1 MCILL
6 HIKGISYVGSTF
18 LKSNDLIRL
27 NNYKFKRYFIDSKD
41 FSHRL
46 TIILGQRGIGK
57 TTTLA
62 QLASKNKDS
71 LYLSLDDI
79 EISNDITSII
89 REFVLNGG
97 KYLYLDE
104 IYKSKDISAVL
115 KFAYDNFKELN
126 IVATGSSALEVL
138 KSSHDLSRRA
148 IIYKMS
154 GMSLREYIGLKYN
167 IDLDALDFKNLLVN
181 HENIAV
187 NIISVLKQKDLVIIK
202 LFREYLKVGYYPYY
216 NDMPN
221 DTAFYQTLKQGIEA
235 TIDSD
240 LLSIY
245 PNLNG
250 NTARK
255 LKILTHAIGVNVPYQ
270 PNYSRLKSLVDIRDD
285 RTLKEYLAM
294 LDSAGL
300 IRLLMKNE
308 LAIKNM
314 DKADKIYLEN
324 TNLMYL
330 NNPDTGNVRE
340 TFFANQLGNITEIYS
355 GKAGD
360 FMVGEFTFEVGGA
373 KKSFDQNKDVQNSY
387 IAADDIEVGVGKKIP
402 LWLFGF
408 LY

>member
-1 MCILL
+1 MLDQL
-6 HIKGISYVGSTF
+6 F

-27 NNYKFKRYFIDSKD
+27 NNHKFKRYFIGSKD
-41 FSHRL
+41 LSHRL
-46 TIILGQRGIGK
+46 IVILGQRGIGK

-89 REFVLNGG
+89 REFVLIGG

-104 IYKSKDISAVL
+104 IHKSKDISAVL

-148 IIYKMS
+148 IVYKMS
-154 GMSLREYIGLKYN
+154 GMSFREYLGLRYGINLEAVELK
-167 IDLDALDFKNLLVN
+167 DLLAS
-181 HENIAV
+181 HQEIAV
-187 NIISVLKQKDLVIIK
+187 DIINTLKQKELAVIK

-221 DTAFYQTLKQGIEA
+221 DTAFYQTLRQSIEA

-255 LKILTHAIGVNVPYQ
+255 LKILTHAISANVPYQ
-270 PNYSRLKSLVDIRDD
+270 PNYSSLKSLVDIRDD

-294 LDSAGL
+294 LDGAGL

-324 TNLMYL
+324 TNLMYI
-330 NNPDTGNVRE
+330 NSPDIGNVRE

-355 GKAGD
+355 GKNGD
-360 FMVGEFTFEVGGA
+360 FMVGNNFTFEIGGA
-373 KKSFDQNKDVQNSY
+373 KKGFEQIKNIPNSF
-387 IAADDIEVGVGKKIP
+387 IAADDIEVGVGNKIP

>member
-1 MCILL
+1 MLEQL
-6 HIKGISYVGSTF
+6 F
-18 LKSNDLIRL
+18 LKSNNLIRL
-27 NNYKFKRYFIDSKD
+27 NNHKFRRYFIDSKD
-41 FSHRL
+41 ISNRL
-46 TIILGQRGIGK
+46 IVILGQRGIGK

-62 QLASKNKDS
+62 QLASKNKGS

-104 IYKSKDISAVL
+104 IHRGKDVSAVL

-148 IIYKMS
+148 IVYKMS
-154 GMSLREYIGLKYN
+154 GMSFREYLGLRHGINLESIELK
-167 IDLDALDFKNLLVN
+167 DLLAN
-181 HENIAV
+181 HEDMAIH
-187 NIISVLKQKDLVIIK
+187 IIDTLKQKDLAIIK

-221 DTAFYQTLKQGIEA
+221 DTVFYQTLKQSIEA

-255 LKILTHAIGVNVPYQ
+255 LKILTHAISVNVPYQ
-270 PNYSRLKSLVDIRDD
+270 PNYSHLKSLVDIKDD
-285 RTLKEYLAM
+285 RTLKEYLTM

-330 NNPDTGNVRE
+330 NNPDIGNVRE
-340 TFFANQLGNITEIYS
+340 TFFANQLGNIIEIYS

-360 FMVGEFTFEVGGA
+360 FAVDKFTFEVGGA
-373 KKSFDQNKDVQNSY
+373 KKSFEQIKDVPNSY
-387 IAADDIEVGVGKKIP
+387 IAADDIEIGVGNKIP

>member
-1 MCILL
+1 MLDQL
-6 HIKGISYVGSTF
+6 F

-27 NNYKFKRYFIDSKD
+27 NNHKFKRYFIDSKD
-41 FSHRL
+41 LSHRL
-46 TIILGQRGIGK
+46 IVVLGQRGIGK

-79 EISNDITSII
+79 EISNDITSIV

-97 KYLYLDE
+97 KCLYLDE
-104 IYKSKDISAVL
+104 IHKSKDIPAVL

-148 IIYKMS
+148 IVYKMS
-154 GMSLREYIGLKYN
+154 GMSFREYLGLRYGINLEAVELK
-167 IDLDALDFKNLLVN
+167 DLLAS
-181 HENIAV
+181 HQEIAV
-187 NIISVLKQKDLVIIK
+187 DIINALKQKELAAIK

-221 DTAFYQTLKQGIEA
+221 DTAFYQTLKQSIEA

-245 PNLNG
+245 SNLNG

-255 LKILTHAIGVNVPYQ
+255 LKILTHAISANVPYQ
-270 PNYSRLKSLVDIRDD
+270 PNYSSLKSLVDIRDD

-330 NNPDTGNVRE
+330 NSPDIGNVRE
-340 TFFANQLGNITEIYS
+340 TFFASQLGNITEIYS
-355 GKAGD
+355 GKKGD
-360 FMVGEFTFEVGGA
+360 FIVGEFVFEIGGA
-373 KKSFDQNKDVQNSY
+373 KKSFEQIKDMPNSY
-387 IAADDIEVGVGKKIP
+387 IAADDIEVGVRNKIP

>member
-1 MCILL
+1 MLDQL
-6 HIKGISYVGSTF
+6 F

-27 NNYKFKRYFIDSKD
+27 NNHKFKRYFIDSKD
-41 FSHRL
+41 LSHRL
-46 TIILGQRGIGK
+46 IVILGQRGIGK

-97 KYLYLDE
+97 KHLYLDE
-104 IYKSKDISAVL
+104 IHKSKDISAVL

-148 IIYKMS
+148 IVYKMS
-154 GMSLREYIGLKYN
+154 GMSFREYLGLRYDIN
-167 IDLDALDFKNLLVN
+167 LEAVELTNLLAN
-181 HENIAV
+181 HQDIAV
-187 NIISVLKQKDLVIIK
+187 DIINTLKQKELAVIK

-221 DTAFYQTLKQGIEA
+221 DTVFYQTLRQSIEA

-255 LKILTHAIGVNVPYQ
+255 LKILTHTISTNVPYQ
-270 PNYSRLKSLVDIRDD
+270 PNYSSLKSLVDIRDD

-324 TNLMYL
+324 TNLMYI
-330 NNPDTGNVRE
+330 NSSDIGNVRE
-340 TFFANQLGNITEIYS
+340 IFFANQLGNITEIYS

-360 FMVGEFTFEVGGA
+360 FIVGEFVFEIGGA
-373 KKSFDQNKDVQNSY
+373 KKSFEQIKDMPNSF
-387 IAADDIEVGVGKKIP
+387 IAADDIEVGVGSKMP

>member
-1 MCILL
+1 M
-6 HIKGISYVGSTF
+6 
-18 LKSNDLIRL
+18 
-27 NNYKFKRYFIDSKD
+27 
-41 FSHRL
+41 
-46 TIILGQRGIGK
+46 
-57 TTTLA
+57 
-62 QLASKNKDS
+62 
-71 LYLSLDDI
+71 
-79 EISNDITSII
+79 
-89 REFVLNGG
+89 
-97 KYLYLDE
+97 
-104 IYKSKDISAVL
+104 
-115 KFAYDNFKELN
+115 
-126 IVATGSSALEVL
+126 L

-148 IIYKMS
+148 IVYKMS
-154 GMSLREYIGLKYN
+154 GMSFREYLGLRYD
-167 IDLDALDFKNLLVN
+167 INLEVIELEILLTN
-181 HENIAV
+181 HQEMAV
-187 NIISVLKQKDLVIIK
+187 DIINALKQKDLAVIK

-216 NDMPN
+216 KDMPN
-221 DTAFYQTLKQGIEA
+221 DTAFYQTLRQSIEA

-255 LKILTHAIGVNVPYQ
+255 LKILTHAISTNVPYQ
-270 PNYSRLKSLVDIRDD
+270 PNYSSLKSLVDIRDD

-324 TNLMYL
+324 TNLMYI
-330 NNPDTGNVRE
+330 NSSDIGNVRE
-340 TFFANQLGNITEIYS
+340 IFFANQLGNITEIYS

-360 FMVGEFTFEVGGA
+360 FIVGEFVFEIGGA
-373 KKSFDQNKDVQNSY
+373 KKSFEQIKDMPNSF
-387 IAADDIEVGVGKKIP
+387 IAADDIEVGVRNKIP

>member
-1 MCILL
+1 MLDQL
-6 HIKGISYVGSTF
+6 F

-27 NNYKFKRYFIDSKD
+27 NNHKFKRYFIDSKD
-41 FSHRL
+41 LAHRL
-46 TIILGQRGIGK
+46 IVILGQRGIGK

-104 IYKSKDISAVL
+104 IHKSKDISAVL

-126 IVATGSSALEVL
+126 MVATGSSAFEVL
-138 KSSHDLSRRA
+138 KSPHDLSRRA
-148 IIYKMS
+148 IVYKMS
-154 GMSLREYIGLKYN
+154 GMSFREYLGLRYGIN
-167 IDLDALDFKNLLVN
+167 LEAVELKNLLASHQEMSVD
-181 HENIAV
+181 
-187 NIISVLKQKDLVIIK
+187 IINTLKQKELAVIK

-221 DTAFYQTLKQGIEA
+221 DTAFYQTLRQSIEA

-240 LLSIY
+240 LLSIH

-255 LKILTHAIGVNVPYQ
+255 LKILTHAISTNVPYH
-270 PNYSRLKSLVDIRDD
+270 PNYSSLKSLVEIRDD
-285 RTLKEYLAM
+285 RTLKEYLTM

-330 NNPDTGNVRE
+330 NNPDMGNVRE

-355 GKAGD
+355 GKNGD
-360 FMVGEFTFEVGGA
+360 FMVGNNFTFEIGGA
-373 KKSFDQNKDVQNSY
+373 KKGFEQIKNIPNY
-387 IAADDIEVGVGKKIP
+387 FIAADDIEVGVGNKIP

>member
-1 MCILL
+1 MLDQLL
-6 HIKGISYVGSTF
+6 

-27 NNYKFKRYFIDSKD
+27 NNHKFKRYFIDSKD
-41 FSHRL
+41 LSHRL
-46 TIILGQRGIGK
+46 IVILGQRGIGK

-62 QLASKNKDS
+62 QLSSKNKDS

-104 IYKSKDISAVL
+104 IHKSKDISAVL

-148 IIYKMS
+148 IVYKMI
-154 GMSLREYIGLKYN
+154 GMSFREYLGLRYGIN
-167 IDLDALDFKNLLVN
+167 LEAIELANLLTN
-181 HENIAV
+181 HQEIAV
-187 NIISVLKQKDLVIIK
+187 DIINTLKQKELVAIK

-221 DTAFYQTLKQGIEA
+221 DTAFYQTLRQSIEA

-255 LKILTHAIGVNVPYQ
+255 LKILTHAISANVPYQ
-270 PNYSRLKSLVDIRDD
+270 PNYSSLKSLVDIRDD

-324 TNLMYL
+324 TNLMYI
-330 NNPDTGNVRE
+330 NSPDIGNVRE

-355 GKAGD
+355 GKNGD
-360 FMVGEFTFEVGGA
+360 FIVDDKFTFEIGGA
-373 KKSFDQNKDVQNSY
+373 KKSFEQIKDMPNSF
-387 IAADDIEVGVGKKIP
+387 IAADDIEVGVGNKIP
-402 LWLFGF
+402 LWLLGF

>member
-1 MCILL
+1 MLDQL
-6 HIKGISYVGSTF
+6 F

-27 NNYKFKRYFIDSKD
+27 NNHKFKRYFIDSKD
-41 FSHRL
+41 LSHRL
-46 TIILGQRGIGK
+46 IVILGQRGIGK

-97 KYLYLDE
+97 KHLYLDE
-104 IYKSKDISAVL
+104 IHKSKDISAVL

-148 IIYKMS
+148 IVYKMS
-154 GMSLREYIGLKYN
+154 GMSFREYLGLRYGIN
-167 IDLDALDFKNLLVN
+167 LEAVELTDLLAN
-181 HENIAV
+181 HQEIAV
-187 NIISVLKQKDLVIIK
+187 DIINALKQKDLAIIK

-221 DTAFYQTLKQGIEA
+221 DTAFYQTLKQSIEA

-255 LKILTHAIGVNVPYQ
+255 LKILTHAISANVPYQ
-270 PNYSRLKSLVDIRDD
+270 PNYSSLKSLVDIRDD

-330 NNPDTGNVRE
+330 NNPDMGNVRE

-355 GKAGD
+355 GKNGD
-360 FMVGEFTFEVGGA
+360 FIVGEFVFEIGGA
-373 KKSFDQNKDVQNSY
+373 KKSFEQIKDMPNSY
-387 IAADDIEVGVGKKIP
+387 IAADDIEVGVGNKIP

>member
-1 MCILL
+1 MLDQL
-6 HIKGISYVGSTF
+6 F

-27 NNYKFKRYFIDSKD
+27 NNHKFKRYFIDSKD
-41 FSHRL
+41 LSHRL
-46 TIILGQRGIGK
+46 IVILGQRGIGK

-97 KYLYLDE
+97 KHLYLDE
-104 IYKSKDISAVL
+104 IHKSKDISAVL

-148 IIYKMS
+148 IVYKMI
-154 GMSLREYIGLKYN
+154 GMSFREYLGLRYGIN
-167 IDLDALDFKNLLVN
+167 LEAVELTNLLAS
-181 HENIAV
+181 HQEIAV
-187 NIISVLKQKDLVIIK
+187 DIINTLKQKELAVIK

-221 DTAFYQTLKQGIEA
+221 DTAFYRTLKQSIEA

-255 LKILTHAIGVNVPYQ
+255 LKILTHAISANVPYQ
-270 PNYSRLKSLVDIRDD
+270 PNYSSLKSLVDIRDD

-314 DKADKIYLEN
+314 DKADKIYIEN

-330 NNPDTGNVRE
+330 NSPDIGNLRE
-340 TFFANQLGNITEIYS
+340 TFFASQLGNITEIYS
-355 GKAGD
+355 GKNGD
-360 FMVGEFTFEVGGA
+360 FIVGEFVFEIGGA
-373 KKSFDQNKDVQNSY
+373 KKSFEQIKDMPNSF
-387 IAADDIEVGVGKKIP
+387 IAADDIEVGVGNKIP

>member
-1 MCILL
+1 MLDQL
-6 HIKGISYVGSTF
+6 F

-27 NNYKFKRYFIDSKD
+27 NNHKFKRYFIDSKD
-41 FSHRL
+41 LSHRL
-46 TIILGQRGIGK
+46 IVILGQRGIGK

-97 KYLYLDE
+97 KHLYLDE
-104 IYKSKDISAVL
+104 IHKSKDISAVL

-148 IIYKMS
+148 IVYKMS
-154 GMSLREYIGLKYN
+154 GMSFREYLGLRYGIN
-167 IDLDALDFKNLLVN
+167 LEAIELTNLLTN
-181 HENIAV
+181 HQEIAV
-187 NIISVLKQKDLVIIK
+187 DIINTLKQKELAAIK

-221 DTAFYQTLKQGIEA
+221 DTAFYQTLRQSTEA

-255 LKILTHAIGVNVPYQ
+255 LKILIHAISTNVPYQ
-270 PNYSRLKSLVDIRDD
+270 PNYSSLKSLVDIRDD

-294 LDSAGL
+294 LDSTGL

-324 TNLMYL
+324 TNLMYI
-330 NNPDTGNVRE
+330 NSPDIGNVRE

-355 GKAGD
+355 GKNGD
-360 FMVGEFTFEVGGA
+360 FMIGNKFTFEIGGA
-373 KKSFDQNKDVQNSY
+373 KKSFEQIKDMPNSF
-387 IAADDIEVGVGKKIP
+387 IAADDIEVGVGNKIP

>member
-1 MCILL
+1 MLDQL
-6 HIKGISYVGSTF
+6 F

-27 NNYKFKRYFIDSKD
+27 NNHKFKRYFIDSKD
-41 FSHRL
+41 LSHRL
-46 TIILGQRGIGK
+46 IVILGQRGIGK

-62 QLASKNKDS
+62 QLASKNKNS

-79 EISNDITSII
+79 EISNNITSII

-97 KYLYLDE
+97 KHLYLDE
-104 IYKSKDISAVL
+104 IHKSKDISAIL
-115 KFAYDNFKELN
+115 KFAYDNFKDLN
-126 IVATGSSALEVL
+126 IVAAGSSALEVL

-148 IIYKMS
+148 IVYKMS
-154 GMSLREYIGLKYN
+154 GMSFREYLGLRYGINLEAVELK
-167 IDLDALDFKNLLVN
+167 DLLAS
-181 HENIAV
+181 HQEIAV
-187 NIISVLKQKDLVIIK
+187 NTNNALKQKDLAVIK
-202 LFREYLKVGYYPYY
+202 LFREYLKAGYYPYY

-221 DTAFYQTLKQGIEA
+221 DTAFYQTLKQSIEA

-255 LKILTHAIGVNVPYQ
+255 LKILTHAISANVPYQ
-270 PNYSRLKSLVDIRDD
+270 PNYSSLKSLVDIRDD

-330 NNPDTGNVRE
+330 NNPDMGNVRE

-355 GKAGD
+355 GKNGD
-360 FMVGEFTFEVGGA
+360 FIVGEFVFEIGGA
-373 KKSFDQNKDVQNSY
+373 KKSFEQIKDMPNSY
-387 IAADDIEVGVGKKIP
+387 VAADDIEVGVRNKIP

>member
-1 MCILL
+1 MLDQL
-6 HIKGISYVGSTF
+6 F

-27 NNYKFKRYFIDSKD
+27 NNHKFKRYFIDSKD
-41 FSHRL
+41 LSHRL
-46 TIILGQRGIGK
+46 IVILGQRGIGK

-97 KYLYLDE
+97 KHLYLDE
-104 IYKSKDISAVL
+104 IHKSKDISAVL

-148 IIYKMS
+148 IVYKMS
-154 GMSLREYIGLKYN
+154 GMSFREYLGLRYDIN
-167 IDLDALDFKNLLVN
+167 LEAVELTNLLAN
-181 HENIAV
+181 HQEIAID
-187 NIISVLKQKDLVIIK
+187 IINALKQKELAVIK
-202 LFREYLKVGYYPYY
+202 LFREYLKAGYYPYY

-221 DTAFYQTLKQGIEA
+221 DTAFYQTLRQSIEA

-255 LKILTHAIGVNVPYQ
+255 LKILTHTISTNVPYQ
-270 PNYSRLKSLVDIRDD
+270 PNYSSLKSLVDIRDD

-324 TNLMYL
+324 TNLMYI
-330 NNPDTGNVRE
+330 NSSDIGNVRE
-340 TFFANQLGNITEIYS
+340 IFFANQLGNITEIYS

-360 FMVGEFTFEVGGA
+360 FIVGEFVFEIGGA
-373 KKSFDQNKDVQNSY
+373 KKSFDQIKDMPNSF
-387 IAADDIEVGVGKKIP
+387 IAADDIEVGVGNKIP

>member
-1 MCILL
+1 MLDQL
-6 HIKGISYVGSTF
+6 F

-27 NNYKFKRYFIDSKD
+27 NNHKFKRYFIDSKD
-41 FSHRL
+41 LSHRL
-46 TIILGQRGIGK
+46 IVILGQRGIGK

-97 KYLYLDE
+97 KHLYLDE
-104 IYKSKDISAVL
+104 IHKSKDISAVL

-148 IIYKMS
+148 IVYKMS
-154 GMSLREYIGLKYN
+154 GMSFREYLGLRYGINLKA
-167 IDLDALDFKNLLVN
+167 IELENLLES
-181 HENIAV
+181 HQEIAV
-187 NIISVLKQKDLVIIK
+187 DIINTLKQKDLAVIK
-202 LFREYLKVGYYPYY
+202 LFREYLKAGYYPYY

-221 DTAFYQTLKQGIEA
+221 DTTFYQTLRQSIEA

-255 LKILTHAIGVNVPYQ
+255 LKILTHAISTNVPYQ
-270 PNYSRLKSLVDIRDD
+270 PNYSSLKSLVDIRDD

-324 TNLMYL
+324 TNLMYI
-330 NNPDTGNVRE
+330 NSPDIGNVRE

-355 GKAGD
+355 GKNGD
-360 FMVGEFTFEVGGA
+360 FMVGNNFTFEIGGA
-373 KKSFDQNKDVQNSY
+373 KKGFEQIKDMPDSF
-387 IAADDIEVGVGKKIP
+387 IAADDIEVGVGNKIP

>member
-1 MCILL
+1 MLDQL
-6 HIKGISYVGSTF
+6 F

-27 NNYKFKRYFIDSKD
+27 NNHKFKRYFIDSKD
-41 FSHRL
+41 LSHRL
-46 TIILGQRGIGK
+46 IVVLGQRGIGK

-89 REFVLNGG
+89 REFVINGG
-97 KYLYLDE
+97 KHLYLDE
-104 IYKSKDISAVL
+104 IHKSKDISAVL

-148 IIYKMS
+148 IVYKMS
-154 GMSLREYIGLKYN
+154 GMSFREYLGLRYGINLEAVELK
-167 IDLDALDFKNLLVN
+167 DLLAS
-181 HENIAV
+181 HQEIAV
-187 NIISVLKQKDLVIIK
+187 DIINALKQKELAVIK

-221 DTAFYQTLKQGIEA
+221 DTAFYQTLKQSIEA

-255 LKILTHAIGVNVPYQ
+255 LKILTHAISANVPYQ
-270 PNYSRLKSLVDIRDD
+270 PNYSSLKSLVDIRDD

-330 NNPDTGNVRE
+330 NNPDMGNVRE

-355 GKAGD
+355 GRAGD
-360 FMVGEFTFEVGGA
+360 FIAGELTFEIGGA
-373 KKSFDQNKDVQNSY
+373 KKGFEQIKDMPNSY
-387 IAADDIEVGVGKKIP
+387 IAADDIEVGVGNKIP

>member
-1 MCILL
+1 MLDQL
-6 HIKGISYVGSTF
+6 F

-27 NNYKFKRYFIDSKD
+27 NNHKFKRYFIDSKD
-41 FSHRL
+41 LSHRL
-46 TIILGQRGIGK
+46 IVILGQRGIGK

-97 KYLYLDE
+97 KNLYLDE
-104 IYKSKDISAVL
+104 IHKSKDISAVL
-115 KFAYDNFKELN
+115 KFAYDNFKDLN

-148 IIYKMS
+148 IVYKMS
-154 GMSLREYIGLKYN
+154 GMSFREYLGLRYGIN
-167 IDLDALDFKNLLVN
+167 LETVELTNLLTS
-181 HENIAV
+181 HQEMAV
-187 NIISVLKQKDLVIIK
+187 NIINALKQKDLAVIK

-221 DTAFYQTLKQGIEA
+221 DTAFYQTLRQSIEA

-255 LKILTHAIGVNVPYQ
+255 LKILTHAISTNVPYQ
-270 PNYSRLKSLVDIRDD
+270 PNYSSLKSLVDIRDD

-324 TNLMYL
+324 TNLMYI
-330 NNPDTGNVRE
+330 NSPDIGNVRE
-340 TFFANQLGNITEIYS
+340 TFFTNQLGNITEIYS
-355 GKAGD
+355 DKNGD
-360 FMVGEFTFEVGGA
+360 FMVGNNFTFEIGGA
-373 KKSFDQNKDVQNSY
+373 KKGFEQIKDMPNSY
-387 IAADDIEVGVGKKIP
+387 IAADDIEVGVGNKIP

>member
-1 MCILL
+1 MLDQL
-6 HIKGISYVGSTF
+6 F

-27 NNYKFKRYFIDSKD
+27 NNHKFKRYFIDSKD
-41 FSHRL
+41 LSHRL
-46 TIILGQRGIGK
+46 IVILGQRGIGK

-97 KYLYLDE
+97 KHLYLDE
-104 IYKSKDISAVL
+104 IHKSKDISAVL
-115 KFAYDNFKELN
+115 KFAYDNFKDLN

-148 IIYKMS
+148 IVYNIS
-154 GMSLREYIGLKYN
+154 GMSFREYIGLSYGINLEAVELK
-167 IDLDALDFKNLLVN
+167 DLLAS
-181 HENIAV
+181 HQEIAV
-187 NIISVLKQKDLVIIK
+187 NTNNALKQKDLAVIK

-221 DTAFYQTLKQGIEA
+221 DTVFYQTLRQSIEA

-240 LLSIY
+240 LLSLY

-255 LKILTHAIGVNVPYQ
+255 LKILTHAISANVPYQ
-270 PNYSRLKSLVDIRDD
+270 PNYSSLKSLVDIRDD
-285 RTLKEYLAM
+285 RTLKEYLTM

-324 TNLMYL
+324 TNLMYI
-330 NNPDTGNVRE
+330 NSPDIGNVRE

-355 GKAGD
+355 GKNGD
-360 FMVGEFTFEVGGA
+360 FMIGNKFTFEIGGA
-373 KKSFDQNKDVQNSY
+373 KKSFEQIKDMPNSF
-387 IAADDIEVGVGKKIP
+387 IAADDIEVGVGNKIP

>member
-1 MCILL
+1 MLDQL
-6 HIKGISYVGSTF
+6 F

-27 NNYKFKRYFIDSKD
+27 NNHKFKRYFIDSKD
-41 FSHRL
+41 LSHRL
-46 TIILGQRGIGK
+46 IVILGQRGIGK

-97 KYLYLDE
+97 KHLYLDE
-104 IYKSKDISAVL
+104 IHKSKDISAVL

-148 IIYKMS
+148 IVYMII
-154 GMSLREYIGLKYN
+154 GMSFTVYLVLRYGINLEAVELK
-167 IDLDALDFKNLLVN
+167 DLLAS
-181 HENIAV
+181 HQEIAV
-187 NIISVLKQKDLVIIK
+187 DIINTLKQKELAVIK

-221 DTAFYQTLKQGIEA
+221 DTAFYQTLKQSIEA

-255 LKILTHAIGVNVPYQ
+255 LKILTHAISANVPYQ
-270 PNYSRLKSLVDIRDD
+270 PNYSSLKSLVDIRDD

-330 NNPDTGNVRE
+330 NNPDMGNVRE

-355 GKAGD
+355 GKNGD
-360 FMVGEFTFEVGGA
+360 FMVGNNFTFEIGGA
-373 KKSFDQNKDVQNSY
+373 KKSFEQIKDMPNSF
-387 IAADDIEVGVGKKIP
+387 IAADDIEVGMRNNIP

>member
-1 MCILL
+1 MLDQL
-6 HIKGISYVGSTF
+6 F

-27 NNYKFKRYFIDSKD
+27 NNHKFKRYFIDSKD
-41 FSHRL
+41 LSHRL
-46 TIILGQRGIGK
+46 IVILGQRGIGK

-97 KYLYLDE
+97 KHLYLDE
-104 IYKSKDISAVL
+104 IHKSKDISAVL

-148 IIYKMS
+148 IVYKMS
-154 GMSLREYIGLKYN
+154 GMSFREYVGLSYGIN
-167 IDLDALDFKNLLVN
+167 LEAVELENLLAN
-181 HENIAV
+181 HQEIAV
-187 NIISVLKQKDLVIIK
+187 NINNVLKQKDLAVIK

-221 DTAFYQTLKQGIEA
+221 DTAFYQTLRQSIEA

-255 LKILTHAIGVNVPYQ
+255 LKILTHAISTNVPYQ
-270 PNYSRLKSLVDIRDD
+270 PNYSSLKSLVDIRDD

-314 DKADKIYLEN
+314 DKADKIYLGN
-324 TNLMYL
+324 TNLMYI
-330 NNPDTGNVRE
+330 NSPDIGNVRE

-355 GKAGD
+355 GKGGD
-360 FMVGEFTFEVGGA
+360 FMVGNNFTFEIGGA
-373 KKSFDQNKDVQNSY
+373 KKGFEQIKDMPNSF
-387 IAADDIEVGVGKKIP
+387 IAADDIEVGVGNKIP

>member
-1 MCILL
+1 MLDQL
-6 HIKGISYVGSTF
+6 F

-27 NNYKFKRYFIDSKD
+27 NNHKFKRYFIDSKD
-41 FSHRL
+41 LSHRL
-46 TIILGQRGIGK
+46 IVILGQRGIGK

-62 QLASKNKDS
+62 QLSSKNKNS

-89 REFVLNGG
+89 REFVLIGG

-104 IYKSKDISAVL
+104 IHKGKDISAVL
-115 KFAYDNFKELN
+115 KFAHDNFKELN

-148 IIYKMS
+148 IVYKMS
-154 GMSLREYIGLKYN
+154 GMSFREYLGLRYGINLEAVELK
-167 IDLDALDFKNLLVN
+167 DLLAS
-181 HENIAV
+181 HQEIAV
-187 NIISVLKQKDLVIIK
+187 DIINALKQKELAAIK

-221 DTAFYQTLKQGIEA
+221 DTAFYQTLKQSIEA

-255 LKILTHAIGVNVPYQ
+255 LKILTHAISANVPYQ
-270 PNYSRLKSLVDIRDD
+270 PNYSSLKSLVDIRDD

-330 NNPDTGNVRE
+330 NNPDMGNVRE

-355 GKAGD
+355 GKNGD
-360 FMVGEFTFEVGGA
+360 FIVGEFVFEIGGA
-373 KKSFDQNKDVQNSY
+373 KKSFDQIKDMPNSH
-387 IAADDIEVGVGKKIP
+387 IAADDIEVGVRNKIP

>member
-1 MCILL
+1 MLDQL
-6 HIKGISYVGSTF
+6 F

-27 NNYKFKRYFIDSKD
+27 NNHKFKRYFIGSKD
-41 FSHRL
+41 LSHRL
-46 TIILGQRGIGK
+46 IVVLGQRGIGK

-89 REFVLNGG
+89 REFVLIGG

-104 IYKSKDISAVL
+104 IHKSKDISAVL

-148 IIYKMS
+148 IVYKMS
-154 GMSLREYIGLKYN
+154 GMSFREYLGLRYGINLEAVELK
-167 IDLDALDFKNLLVN
+167 DLLAS
-181 HENIAV
+181 HQEIAV
-187 NIISVLKQKDLVIIK
+187 DIINTLKQKELAVIK

-221 DTAFYQTLKQGIEA
+221 DTAFYQTLRQSIEA

-255 LKILTHAIGVNVPYQ
+255 LKILTHAISANVPYQ
-270 PNYSRLKSLVDIRDD
+270 PNYSSLKSLVDIRDD

-294 LDSAGL
+294 LDGAGL

-324 TNLMYL
+324 TNLMYI
-330 NNPDTGNVRE
+330 NSPDIGNVRE

-355 GKAGD
+355 GKNGD
-360 FMVGEFTFEVGGA
+360 FMVGNNFTFEIGGA
-373 KKSFDQNKDVQNSY
+373 KKGFEQIKNIPNSF
-387 IAADDIEVGVGKKIP
+387 IAADDIEVGVGNKIP

>member
-1 MCILL
+1 MLDQL
-6 HIKGISYVGSTF
+6 F

-27 NNYKFKRYFIDSKD
+27 NNHKFKRYFIDSKD
-41 FSHRL
+41 LSHRL
-46 TIILGQRGIGK
+46 IVILGQRGIGK

-89 REFVLNGG
+89 REFALNGG

-104 IYKSKDISAVL
+104 IHKNKDISAIL

-126 IVATGSSALEVL
+126 IVAMGSSALEVL

-148 IIYKMS
+148 IVYKMN
-154 GMSLREYIGLKYN
+154 GMSFREYIGLRYGVN
-167 IDLDALDFKNLLVN
+167 LDAIELKNLPLN
-181 HENIAV
+181 HEDAAI
-187 NIISVLKQKDLVIIK
+187 NIITALKQKDLAVIK
-202 LFREYLKVGYYPYY
+202 FFREYLKVGYYPYY

-221 DTAFYQTLKQGIEA
+221 DTAFYQTLKQSIEA

-255 LKILTHAIGVNVPYQ
+255 LKILTHAIGVSVPYQ
-270 PNYSRLKSLVDIRDD
+270 PNYSNLKSLVDIRDD

-330 NNPDTGNVRE
+330 NSPNIGNVRE
-340 TFFANQLGNITEIYS
+340 TFFANQLGNTAEIYS
-355 GKAGD
+355 GNAGD
-360 FMVGEFTFEVGGA
+360 FIVGEFTFEIGGA
-373 KKSFDQNKDVQNSY
+373 KKGFEQIKDMPNSF
-387 IAADDIEVGVGKKIP
+387 IAADDIEVGVGNKIP

>member
-1 MCILL
+1 MLDQL
-6 HIKGISYVGSTF
+6 F

-27 NNYKFKRYFIDSKD
+27 NNHKFKRYFIDSKD
-41 FSHRL
+41 LSHRL
-46 TIILGQRGIGK
+46 IVILGQRGIGK

-97 KYLYLDE
+97 KHLYLDE
-104 IYKSKDISAVL
+104 IHKSKDISAVL

-148 IIYKMS
+148 IVYKMS
-154 GMSLREYIGLKYN
+154 GMSFREYLGLRYD
-167 IDLDALDFKNLLVN
+167 INLEVIELEILLTN
-181 HENIAV
+181 HQEMAV
-187 NIISVLKQKDLVIIK
+187 DIINALKQKDLAVIK

-216 NDMPN
+216 KDMPN
-221 DTAFYQTLKQGIEA
+221 DTAFYQTLRQSIEA

-255 LKILTHAIGVNVPYQ
+255 LKILIHAISTNVPYQ
-270 PNYSRLKSLVDIRDD
+270 PNYSSLKSLVDIRDD

-324 TNLMYL
+324 TNLMYI
-330 NNPDTGNVRE
+330 NSSDIGNVRE
-340 TFFANQLGNITEIYS
+340 IFFANQLGNITEIYS

-360 FMVGEFTFEVGGA
+360 FIVGEFVFEIGGA
-373 KKSFDQNKDVQNSY
+373 KKSFEQIKDMPNSF
-387 IAADDIEVGVGKKIP
+387 IAADDIEVGVRNKIP

>member
-1 MCILL
+1 MLDRL
-6 HIKGISYVGSTF
+6 F

-27 NNYKFKRYFIDSKD
+27 NNHKFKRYFIDSKD
-41 FSHRL
+41 LSHRL
-46 TIILGQRGIGK
+46 IVILGQRGIGK

-89 REFVLNGG
+89 REFALNGG

-104 IYKSKDISAVL
+104 IHKNKDISAIL
-115 KFAYDNFKELN
+115 KFAYDNFNELN

-148 IIYKMS
+148 IVYKMN
-154 GMSLREYIGLKYN
+154 GMSFREYIGLRYGVN
-167 IDLDALDFKNLLVN
+167 LDAIELKNLPLN
-181 HENIAV
+181 HEDAAI
-187 NIISVLKQKDLVIIK
+187 NIITALKQKDLAVFK

-221 DTAFYQTLKQGIEA
+221 DTAFYQTLKQSIET

-255 LKILTHAIGVNVPYQ
+255 LKILTHAISVSVPYQ
-270 PNYSRLKSLVDIRDD
+270 PNYSNLKSLVDIRDD

-330 NNPDTGNVRE
+330 NSPDIGNVRE
-340 TFFANQLGNITEIYS
+340 TFFANQLGNTAEIYS
-355 GKAGD
+355 GNAGD
-360 FMVGEFTFEVGGA
+360 FIVGEFTFEIGGA
-373 KKSFDQNKDVQNSY
+373 KKGFEQIKDMPNSF
-387 IAADDIEVGVGKKIP
+387 IAADDIEVGMRNKIP

>member
-1 MCILL
+1 MLDQL
-6 HIKGISYVGSTF
+6 F

-27 NNYKFKRYFIDSKD
+27 NNHKFKRYFIDSKD
-41 FSHRL
+41 LSHRL
-46 TIILGQRGIGK
+46 IVILGQRGIGK

-89 REFVLNGG
+89 RELVLNGG

-104 IYKSKDISAVL
+104 IHKSKDISAVL

-148 IIYKMS
+148 IVYKMS
-154 GMSLREYIGLKYN
+154 GMSFREYLGLRYGINLEAVELK
-167 IDLDALDFKNLLVN
+167 DLLAG
-181 HENIAV
+181 HQEIAV
-187 NIISVLKQKDLVIIK
+187 DIINALKQKELAVIK

-221 DTAFYQTLKQGIEA
+221 DTAFYQTLKQSIEA

-255 LKILTHAIGVNVPYQ
+255 LKILTHAISANVPYQ
-270 PNYSRLKSLVDIRDD
+270 PNYSSLKSLVDIRDD

-330 NNPDTGNVRE
+330 NNSDMGNVRE

-355 GKAGD
+355 GKNGD
-360 FMVGEFTFEVGGA
+360 FIVGEFVFEIGGA
-373 KKSFDQNKDVQNSY
+373 KKSFEQIKDMPNSY
-387 IAADDIEVGVGKKIP
+387 IAADDIEVGVRNKIP

>member
-1 MCILL
+1 MLNQL
-6 HIKGISYVGSTF
+6 F

-27 NNYKFKRYFIDSKD
+27 NNHKFKRYFIDSKD
-41 FSHRL
+41 LSHRL
-46 TIILGQRGIGK
+46 IVILGQRGIGK

-97 KYLYLDE
+97 KHLYLDE
-104 IYKSKDISAVL
+104 IHKSKDISAVL

-138 KSSHDLSRRA
+138 KNSHDLSRRA
-148 IIYKMS
+148 IVYKMS
-154 GMSLREYIGLKYN
+154 GMSFREYLGLRYGIN
-167 IDLDALDFKNLLVN
+167 LEAVELTDLLAN
-181 HENIAV
+181 HQEIAV
-187 NIISVLKQKDLVIIK
+187 DIINALKQKDLAIIK

-221 DTAFYQTLKQGIEA
+221 DTAFYQTLKQSIEA

-255 LKILTHAIGVNVPYQ
+255 LKILTHAISANVPYQ
-270 PNYSRLKSLVDIRDD
+270 PNYSSLKSLVDIRDD

-330 NNPDTGNVRE
+330 NNPDMGNVRE

-355 GKAGD
+355 GKNGD
-360 FMVGEFTFEVGGA
+360 FIVGEFVFEIGGA
-373 KKSFDQNKDVQNSY
+373 KKSFEQIKDMPNSY
-387 IAADDIEVGVGKKIP
+387 IAADDIEVGVGNKIP

>member
-1 MCILL
+1 MLDQL
-6 HIKGISYVGSTF
+6 F

-27 NNYKFKRYFIDSKD
+27 NNHKFKRYFIDSKD
-41 FSHRL
+41 LSHRL
-46 TIILGQRGIGK
+46 IVILGQRGIGK

-97 KYLYLDE
+97 KHLYLDE
-104 IYKSKDISAVL
+104 IHKSKDISAVL

-148 IIYKMS
+148 IVYKMS
-154 GMSLREYIGLKYN
+154 GMSFREYVGLRYGIN
-167 IDLDALDFKNLLVN
+167 LEAIELTNLLTN
-181 HENIAV
+181 HQEIAID
-187 NIISVLKQKDLVIIK
+187 IINALKQKELAVIK
-202 LFREYLKVGYYPYY
+202 LFREYLKAGYYPYY

-221 DTAFYQTLKQGIEA
+221 DTAFYQTLRQSIEA

-255 LKILTHAIGVNVPYQ
+255 LKILTHAISTNVPYQ
-270 PNYSRLKSLVDIRDD
+270 PNYSSLKSLVGIRDD

-324 TNLMYL
+324 TNLMYI
-330 NNPDTGNVRE
+330 NSPDIGNVRE
-340 TFFANQLGNITEIYS
+340 TFFTNQLGNITEIYS
-355 GKAGD
+355 GKNGD
-360 FMVGEFTFEVGGA
+360 FMVGNKFIFEIGGA
-373 KKSFDQNKDVQNSY
+373 KKGFEQIKDMPNSF
-387 IAADDIEVGVGKKIP
+387 IAADDIEVGVGNKIP

>member
-1 MCILL
+1 MLDQL
-6 HIKGISYVGSTF
+6 F

-27 NNYKFKRYFIDSKD
+27 NNHKFKRYFIDSKD
-41 FSHRL
+41 LSHRL
-46 TIILGQRGIGK
+46 IVILGQRGIGK

-97 KYLYLDE
+97 KHLYLDE
-104 IYKSKDISAVL
+104 IHKSKDISAVL

-148 IIYKMS
+148 IVYKMS
-154 GMSLREYIGLKYN
+154 GMSFREYLGLRYGINLKA
-167 IDLDALDFKNLLVN
+167 IELENLLES
-181 HENIAV
+181 HQEIAV
-187 NIISVLKQKDLVIIK
+187 DIINTLKQKDLAVIK
-202 LFREYLKVGYYPYY
+202 LFGEYLKAGYYPYY

-221 DTAFYQTLKQGIEA
+221 DTAFYQTLRQSIEA

-255 LKILTHAIGVNVPYQ
+255 LKILTHAISTNVPYQ
-270 PNYSRLKSLVDIRDD
+270 PNYSSLKSLVDIRDD

-324 TNLMYL
+324 TNLMYI
-330 NNPDTGNVRE
+330 NSPDIGNVRE

-355 GKAGD
+355 GKNGD
-360 FMVGEFTFEVGGA
+360 FMVGNNFTFEIGGA
-373 KKSFDQNKDVQNSY
+373 KKGFEQIKDMPDSF
-387 IAADDIEVGVGKKIP
+387 IAADDIEVGVGNKIP

>member
-1 MCILL
+1 MLDQL
-6 HIKGISYVGSTF
+6 F

-27 NNYKFKRYFIDSKD
+27 NNHKFKRYFIDSKD
-41 FSHRL
+41 LSHRL
-46 TIILGQRGIGK
+46 IVILGQRGIGK

-97 KYLYLDE
+97 KHLYLD
-104 IYKSKDISAVL
+104 
-115 KFAYDNFKELN
+115 DNFKELN

-148 IIYKMS
+148 IVYKMS
-154 GMSLREYIGLKYN
+154 GMSFREYLGLRYGIN
-167 IDLDALDFKNLLVN
+167 LEAIELTNLLTN
-181 HENIAV
+181 HQEIAID
-187 NIISVLKQKDLVIIK
+187 IINALKQKELAVIK
-202 LFREYLKVGYYPYY
+202 LFREYLKAGYYPYY

-221 DTAFYQTLKQGIEA
+221 DTAFYQTLRQSIEA

-255 LKILTHAIGVNVPYQ
+255 LKILTHAISTNVPYQ
-270 PNYSRLKSLVDIRDD
+270 PNYSNLKSLVDIRDD

-324 TNLMYL
+324 TNLMYI
-330 NNPDTGNVRE
+330 NSPDIGNVRE

-355 GKAGD
+355 GKGGD
-360 FMVGEFTFEVGGA
+360 FMVGNKFIFEIGGA
-373 KKSFDQNKDVQNSY
+373 KKSFEQIKDMPNSF
-387 IAADDIEVGVGKKIP
+387 IAADDIEVGVGSKIP

>member
-1 MCILL
+1 MLDQL
-6 HIKGISYVGSTF
+6 F

-41 FSHRL
+41 LSHRL
-46 TIILGQRGIGK
+46 IVILGQRGIGK

-97 KYLYLDE
+97 KHLYLDE
-104 IYKSKDISAVL
+104 IHKSKDISAVL

-148 IIYKMS
+148 IVYKMI
-154 GMSLREYIGLKYN
+154 GMSFREYLGLRYGIN
-167 IDLDALDFKNLLVN
+167 LEAIELENLLAN
-181 HENIAV
+181 HQEIAV
-187 NIISVLKQKDLVIIK
+187 NINNVLKQKDLTVIK
-202 LFREYLKVGYYPYY
+202 LFREYLKAGYYPYY

-221 DTAFYQTLKQGIEA
+221 DTAFYQTLRQSIEA

-255 LKILTHAIGVNVPYQ
+255 LKILAHAISTNVPYK
-270 PNYSRLKSLVDIRDD
+270 PNYSNLKSLVDIRDD

-324 TNLMYL
+324 TNLMYINSL
-330 NNPDTGNVRE
+330 EIGNVRE

-355 GKAGD
+355 GKNGD
-360 FMVGEFTFEVGGA
+360 FIVDDKFTFEIGGA
-373 KKSFDQNKDVQNSY
+373 KKSFEQIKDMPNSF
-387 IAADDIEVGVGKKIP
+387 IVADDIEVGVGNKIP

>member
-1 MCILL
+1 MLDQL
-6 HIKGISYVGSTF
+6 F

-27 NNYKFKRYFIDSKD
+27 NNHKFKRYFIDSKD
-41 FSHRL
+41 LSHRL
-46 TIILGQRGIGK
+46 IVILGQRGIGK

-62 QLASKNKDS
+62 QLASKNKNS

-79 EISNDITSII
+79 EISNDITLII

-97 KYLYLDE
+97 KHLYLDE
-104 IYKSKDISAVL
+104 IHKSKDISAIL

-148 IIYKMS
+148 IVYKMS
-154 GMSLREYIGLKYN
+154 GMSFREYVGLRYDINLEAVELK
-167 IDLDALDFKNLLVN
+167 DLLAS
-181 HENIAV
+181 HQEIAV
-187 NIISVLKQKDLVIIK
+187 NTNNALKQKDLAVIK

-216 NDMPN
+216 NGMPN
-221 DTAFYQTLKQGIEA
+221 DTAFYQTLRQSIEA

-255 LKILTHAIGVNVPYQ
+255 LKILTHAISTNVPYQ
-270 PNYSRLKSLVDIRDD
+270 PNYSNLKSLVDIRDD

-324 TNLMYL
+324 TNLMYI
-330 NNPDTGNVRE
+330 NSPDIGNLRE
-340 TFFANQLGNITEIYS
+340 TFFANQLGNVTEIYS
-355 GKAGD
+355 GKGGD
-360 FMVGEFTFEVGGA
+360 FMIGNNFTFEIGGA
-373 KKSFDQNKDVQNSY
+373 KKGFEQIKDMPNSY
-387 IAADDIEVGVGKKIP
+387 IAADDIEVGVGNKIP